1 MFYDRL
7 LLGNYHEM
15 NLKYKSSRP
24 EVFLGKN
31 VLKICSKFTREHPCR
46 SAISIKLQSR
56 TPFPKNTSRWLLLEV
71 IISLSMDFY
80 ILFLPSAKSKVNEY
94 ILQNDINICMWLSFY
109 KQQVY

>member
-24 EVFLGKN
+24 EVFLGKDF
-31 VLKICSKFTREHPCR
+31 LKICSKFTGSA